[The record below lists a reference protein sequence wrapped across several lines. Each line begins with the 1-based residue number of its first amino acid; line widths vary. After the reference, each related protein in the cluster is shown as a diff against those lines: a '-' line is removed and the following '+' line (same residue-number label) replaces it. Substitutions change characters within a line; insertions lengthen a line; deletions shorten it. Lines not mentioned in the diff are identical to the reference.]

1 METSAGN
8 EANLLIPKT
17 LYNAGILYHKILIL
31 YHSVCELAA
40 VARAE
45 GEDLSVGTK
54 VPLLQLRGKVQVVLR
69 GLRQNSGV
77 IGQYLRLDECKVR
90 LVQCLDALR
99 ELSHLQLG
107 GSHFLPRSERVW
119 GSPRK

>member
-54 VPLLQLRGKVQVVLR
+54 VPLLQLRGKVQVVL
-69 GLRQNSGV
+69 
-77 IGQYLRLDECKVR
+77 
-90 LVQCLDALR
+90 
-99 ELSHLQLG
+99 
-107 GSHFLPRSERVW
+107 
-119 GSPRK
+119 